1 MNAEPYVIYS
11 AVAAAV
17 TCLLLGMLA
26 AATFRERRRR
36 GRDAALRTKYLHILM
51 LSLTAPAPTPPLF
64 PQLRRPGARLLLA
77 EAVAGVVA
85 VTYGLDPA
93 PLRRVVARY
102 GIDSWLMTRA
112 RRRRGY
118 RRARYLALLSRLPV
132 DGAVAEAAGRYVRSR
147 NRYVRFYALAVRLAA
162 DPATALRQ
170 MGEYPYPF
178 SAAEVAEIM
187 ALLRRGM
194 LPVAYGPLMASPL
207 SNLRKV
213 GLCIVRQFGIE
224 EAEAQLLRIV
234 AEDEVE
240 ELGLE
245 ALYTLCSMRRPL
257 GRGEVAARVA
267 RLTPAQR
274 KALLRHM
281 AFEGYTPGALRRL
294 FDPADRPYYESLV
307 RSYKRSLA

>member
-17 TCLLLGMLA
+17 TCLLLGMLC
-26 AATFRERRRR
+26 AATLRERRRR
-36 GRDAALRTKYLHILM
+36 GRDAVLRTKYLHILM
-51 LSLTAPAPTPPLF
+51 LWLTAPSATPPLF
-64 PQLRRPGARLLLA
+64 PHLRRPGARLLLA

-102 GIDSWLMTRA
+102 GIDSWLMCRA
-112 RRRRGY
+112 RRRSGY
-118 RRARYLALLSRLPV
+118 RRARCLALLSRLPV
-132 DGAVAEAAGRYVRSR
+132 DGGVADASARFIRSR

-162 DPATALRQ
+162 DPATALRR
-170 MGEYPYPF
+170 MGEYPQPF
-178 SAAEVAEIM
+178 CAAEVAEIM

-194 LPVAYGPLMASPL
+194 LPVAYGPLLSSPHG
-207 SNLRKV
+207 NLRRV

-234 AEDEVE
+234 AEDESD
-240 ELGLE
+240 ELGIE

-257 GRGEVAARVA
+257 GRGEVAQRIA
-267 RLTPAQR
+267 RLDPAR
-274 KALLRHM
+274 RRALLRHM

-294 FDPADRPYYESLV
+294 FDPAEHPYYETLV

>member
-1 MNAEPYVIYS
+1 MNALPYVIYS

-26 AATFRERRRR
+26 AATLRDRRDR
-36 GRDAALRTKYLHILM
+36 GRDAVLRAKYLHILM
-51 LSLTAPAPTPPLF
+51 LALAAPTAPPPLF
-64 PQLRRPGARLLLA
+64 PQFRRPGARMLLV

-102 GIDSWLMTRA
+102 GLDGWLLSRV
-112 RRRRGY
+112 RRLRGY
-118 RRARYLALLSRLPV
+118 RRARCLALLSRLPV
-132 DGAVAEAAGRYVRSR
+132 DGRVAAAAGRYVRSR
-147 NRYVRFYALAVRLAA
+147 NRYVRFYALAVRLSA

-170 MGEYPYPF
+170 MGEFPYPF
-178 SAAEVAEIM
+178 STAEVAEIM

-194 LPVAYGPLMASPL
+194 LPVAYGPLMASAER
-207 SNLRKV
+207 NLRKV

-224 EAEAQLLRIV
+224 EAEAELLRIV

-257 GRGEVAARVA
+257 GRAEVAARIA
-267 RLTPAQR
+267 RMNAPER
-274 KALLRHM
+274 RALLRHM
-281 AFEGYTPGALRRL
+281 AFEGYTPAALRRL
-294 FDPADRPYYESLV
+294 FDADERPYYESLV